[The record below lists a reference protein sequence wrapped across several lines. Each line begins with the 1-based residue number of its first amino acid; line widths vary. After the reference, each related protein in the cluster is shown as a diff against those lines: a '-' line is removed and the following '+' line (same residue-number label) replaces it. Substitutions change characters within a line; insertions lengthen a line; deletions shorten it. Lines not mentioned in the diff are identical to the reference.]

1 MDGWLAQ
8 SEAEYLLGQDM
19 TRLTIRI
26 DFDGTRHVGH
36 GKIRLLELIGEHGS
50 ISQAAREMNMSYR
63 RAWLLTDEVN
73 RMFSE
78 PVLETQHGGA
88 GGGHARLTTFGHAL
102 VGHYRSIEAQ
112 ALKSFR
118 KQITELERRLKPA
131 SKSASK

>member
-1 MDGWLAQ
+1 
-8 SEAEYLLGQDM
+8 M

-26 DFDGTRHVGH
+26 DFDSKRHVGH

-50 ISQAAREMNMSYR
+50 ISGAAREMKMSYR
-63 RAWLLTDEVN
+63 RAWLLADEVN

-102 VGHYRSIEAQ
+102 VGHYRAIETQ
-112 ALKSFR
+112 ALKSFN
-118 KQITELERRLKPA
+118 KQIVELERRLRPA
-131 SKSASK
+131 TPAAPK